1 MLIVAI
7 FALPMPTSAFSGAC
21 MRASLT
27 NCGIPPRTFLP
38 DALDASLGAAAGV
51 ALDAAL
57 GDALGAVLPLVFP
70 VEAQPTMPSTRASAA
85 SKLTILFI

>member
-1 MLIVAI
+1 MVIDMLIVAI
-7 FALPMPTSAFSGAC
+7 FALPMPTSAFSGVFL
-21 MRASLT
+21 RASLT

-57 GDALGAVLPLVFP
+57 GAVLPLAFP
-70 VEAQPTMPSTRASAA
+70 VEAQPAMQSTRASAT